1 MTDNLFPF
9 TASNGK
15 RIEVLSDGQLCIAQ
29 SMPSSPLE
37 HRTWAGPDDT
47 QALREFFQAERDASL
62 GRWRSKEH
70 PDYVVYPKPT
80 EAHERAFGTGLDLMV
95 LCETDGAMKGYVVTE
110 DDWPEGRGGGSTWR
124 AVAREY
130 LAAHPE
136 PKPWHNA
143 KPGEVWVLTYGGQ
156 PAAHV
161 YTDRTA
167 EGLAFLSDRAIV
179 SADDPDITAGRRIFP
194 EVNS

>member
-1 MTDNLFPF
+1 MSDLFPF
-9 TASNGK
+9 TASNGT
-15 RIEVLSDGQLCIAQ
+15 EVTTHSDGYLVAV
-29 SMPSSPLE
+29 SSAGATEATSSPV
-37 HRTWAGPDDT
+37 RGMT
-47 QALREFFQAERDASL
+47 ALRELFQAERDASL

-70 PDYVVYPKPT
+70 PDYVVYQDPENADSIFLLDESAP
-80 EAHERAFGTGLDLMV
+80 EWVQVERPQGGRLS
-95 LCETDGAMKGYVVTE
+95 E
-110 DDWPEGRGGGSTWR
+110 WNEGIW
-124 AVAREY
+124 AVAREFF
-130 LAAHPE
+130 AAHPE
-136 PKPWHNA
+136 PKPPWHDA

-156 PAAHV
+156 PTAHV